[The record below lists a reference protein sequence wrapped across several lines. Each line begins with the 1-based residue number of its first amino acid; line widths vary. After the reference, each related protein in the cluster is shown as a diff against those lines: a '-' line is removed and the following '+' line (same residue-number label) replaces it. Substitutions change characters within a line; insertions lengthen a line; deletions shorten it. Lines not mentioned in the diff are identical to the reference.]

1 MSRNPLNLA
10 LRFVLE
16 ICILYALGWWGWMRG
31 NGVGR
36 WVLAI
41 GLVLA
46 AMLLWGVFRVPNDG
60 GEPKVEVT
68 GRMRLLIEMVLFAA
82 AIAALASGERRTL
95 AVVFAVVTA
104 AHYAFSYDRVHRLA
118 HNQPL

>member
-16 ICILYALGWWGWMRG
+16 LCMWYALGWWGWMQG
-31 NGVGR
+31 EGVAR
-36 WVLAI
+36 WLFALA
-41 GLVLA
+41 LALA

-68 GRMRLLIEMVLFAA
+68 GRVRLLIETVLFAA
-82 AIAALASGERRTL
+82 AVAALAGEGRRTL

-104 AHYAFSYDRVHRLA
+104 AHYAVSYDRVNRLA
-118 HNQPL
+118 RNQPL